1 MYVMQAFPSH
11 QQALA
16 GGIFSTIFRLGS
28 AVALGIST
36 AVFSSVKGTGDG
48 MADLMLPYTRAF
60 QVSIALGA
68 ASFLFLPFV
77 RVGTQGH
84 ARDEDMDSLR
94 RDSETQVGPQAGGGV
109 VLAGKEHS

>member
-1 MYVMQAFPSH
+1 
-11 QQALA
+11 
-16 GGIFSTIFRLGS
+16 
-28 AVALGIST
+28 
-36 AVFSSVKGTGDG
+36 